1 MWWPEMDM
9 KQGFNIFQ
17 HIGPNYLGGQL
28 DNAARTAIH
37 FSHRIGAIVTTLMLL
52 ALVARLWVSGYKA
65 AQRMAVVIACVLLV
79 QVCLGISNVLFA
91 LPLAV
96 AVAHNAVGA
105 LLLLVMV
112 TVVHRVFTVDLKC

>member
-1 MWWPEMDM
+1 
-9 KQGFNIFQ
+9 
-17 HIGPNYLGGQL
+17 
-28 DNAARTAIH
+28 
-37 FSHRIGAIVTTLMLL
+37 MLL